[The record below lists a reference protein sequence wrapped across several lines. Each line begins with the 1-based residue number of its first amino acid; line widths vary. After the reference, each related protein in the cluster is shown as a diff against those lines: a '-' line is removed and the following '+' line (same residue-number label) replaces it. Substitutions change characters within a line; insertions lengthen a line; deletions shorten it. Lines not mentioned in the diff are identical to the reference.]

1 MGKLKLLAI
10 DGLSIVRR
18 VYEASPEADTQA
30 KAEAAL
36 RFCLMSFRKLLNAH
50 QPSHVLSA
58 FDFGGHTWRHDLYP
72 QYRKNREPMPEVL
85 RAGLPGFYDK
95 LAEIGLTVLSVP
107 EVEADDVIATGVS
120 RWQADRRGEAI
131 VTSTDKDLH
140 GLIADGTRVW
150 DHFNGAWH
158 DRAWVEKKF
167 GVTPELL
174 TDLIALMG
182 DVADGIP
189 GVAKV
194 GIKTAARLLRAYGS
208 LEGVMAGA
216 GILMDPL
223 GDRLRKGREMA
234 FLSRDLAQ
242 LKTDVQLGVTWKT
255 LAFDP
260 RWTS

>member
-1 MGKLKLLAI
+1 MMGKLLAI

-18 VYEASPEADTQA
+18 VYQANPDLDTPA

-36 RFCLMSFRKLLNAH
+36 RFCLMSFRKLLTVH
-50 QPSHVLSA
+50 QPSHVLPA

-72 QYRKNREPMPEVL
+72 RYRENREPMPEAL
-85 RAGLPGFYDK
+85 REGLPGFYGK
-95 LAEIGLTVLSVP
+95 LAEIGLNVLSVP
-107 EVEADDVIATGVS
+107 EVEADDVIATGVL
-120 RWQADRRGEAI
+120 RWMTEHRGEAI
-131 VTSTDKDLH
+131 VASTDKDLH
-140 GLIADGTRVW
+140 VLIADGARLW
-150 DHFNGAWH
+150 DHFKSEWH

-167 GVTPELL
+167 GVTPERL

-189 GVAKV
+189 GVTKV

-223 GDRLRKGREMA
+223 GDRLRKNRDLA
-234 FLSRDLAQ
+234 FLSRTLAQ
-242 LKTDVQLGVTWKT
+242 LKTDVQLGVTWKM

-260 RWTS
+260 QWMG